1 MQNQTY
7 IKPQSFLA
15 FAELYRKTGV
25 SPARIFFPPAA
36 LMLITVELGSLSPFI
51 DLSGQRLLE
60 GGRFPLTFPFKLGAA
75 AHAFILAVPRE
86 QRQVPGQPGSPNWT
100 V

>member
-36 LMLITVELGSLSPFI
+36 LMLITVELGSLSI
-51 DLSGQRLLE
+51 
-60 GGRFPLTFPFKLGAA
+60 
-75 AHAFILAVPRE
+75 H
-86 QRQVPGQPGSPNWT
+86 
-100 V
+100 